1 MPIDPDRCDDEVA
14 AIVRDG
20 YDTIADAYLAAIR
33 TTDADD
39 PRSAWVRRFLDSV
52 RPESRIID
60 IGCGPG
66 VPTAA
71 QLDASGHRVVGVDIS
86 PRQVALAKS
95 EVPGASFVAA
105 DIFDLHFDAGSFDAA
120 IALFSL
126 THVPR
131 GRYPEL
137 FARLHS
143 WLVPGGIFLASL
155 GRTDSAGWLEEG
167 FLGFDATNWTN
178 HYAPDTM
185 LELVRAGGFAIERD
199 EVVASMTPFGHETW
213 LWVLARASNTE
224 ATE

>member
-1 MPIDPDRCDDEVA
+1 MPIDRDRSDDEVA
-14 AIVRDG
+14 AIVREG
-20 YDTIADAYLAAIR
+20 YDTIADRYLASMRA
-33 TTDADD
+33 TDIDD
-39 PRSAWVRRFLDSV
+39 PRSAWVDRFFALV
-52 RPESRIID
+52 QPESRIID

-71 QLDASGHRVVGVDIS
+71 QLDAAGHRVVGVDIS
-86 PRQVALAKS
+86 PRQVVLAQS
-95 EVPGASFVAA
+95 EVPGAEFVAA
-105 DIFDLHFDAGSFDAA
+105 DILDLHFDPGSFDAA

-131 GRYPEL
+131 GRYPAL

-178 HYAPDTM
+178 HYGPDTT
-185 LELVRAGGFAIERD
+185 LELLRDGGFSIERG
-199 EVVASMTPFGHETW
+199 EVISSATPFGDETW
-213 LWVLARASNTE
+213 LWVLARAST
-224 ATE
+224 